1 MVSWGKNHLY
11 TPESKKGTSLP
22 SPFPLSA
29 LSWRCFSG
37 LEAFPGDGELGRL
50 SCSDFSLCDQL
61 GSFYVIRF
69 FFSPS
74 KKKNSFFICFWMSP
88 NGSLEPGWGSVCRW
102 PGLLVRVQLQTLLIY
117 LEQRSQN
124 CPEFGSRALTLTWCL
139 ASSSLCL
146 TLSIRGW
153 SLLWTWLHA
162 V

>member
-37 LEAFPGDGELGRL
+37 LEAFPGDGGTWQTQLLRFFTL
-50 SCSDFSLCDQL
+50 WPTMLLLCHK
-61 GSFYVIRF
+61 I